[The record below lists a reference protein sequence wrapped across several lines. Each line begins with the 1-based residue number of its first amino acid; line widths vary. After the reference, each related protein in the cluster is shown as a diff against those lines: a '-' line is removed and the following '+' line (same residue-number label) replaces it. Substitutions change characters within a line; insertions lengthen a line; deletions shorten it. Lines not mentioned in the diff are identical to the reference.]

1 MDQPRTL
8 DEEFCRIAFQKLN
21 DGMEPGVPVPVSRQP
36 VHTVYG
42 GAHLFKAETF
52 QKLNTIAKTNFER
65 YLPDASQLSEAFE
78 LDAELAAKIYLRVK
92 AKLNA
97 GAIEDYRIDFEDG
110 YGYRADSEEDAH
122 SINAALETHRAIQQ
136 NLLPPFFGIRV
147 KSLSRE
153 TKFRSVRTLDLF
165 VTKLV
170 ELSGGKLP
178 ANFVITLP
186 KVTSP
191 NEIKVFVEFLTALES
206 KLELNPNALGLEFLL
221 ETTSAFFNANGEF
234 TLPNLLDAAQ
244 GRCQSI
250 HFGAYDYT
258 ANLGIAAHHQDIRHP
273 ACEMARQL
281 MLLAYSDADVRLVD
295 GVTTTLPI
303 EKFKFSSEL
312 TSEQRLENRR
322 IIFRAWK
329 LHFDNIQ
336 YSMKSGFYQSWDLHP
351 AQFIPRY
358 VATYAFFL
366 SSIDAASVRLQNF
379 MQKAAQATL
388 VGDVFDDLAS
398 GQGLLNFFVRA
409 LHCGAITEVEAMEYS
424 SLSLEQIISPA
435 NLFSTFAD
443 QTKME
448 FRH

>member
-1 MDQPRTL
+1 MDYQRTL
-8 DEEFCRIAFQKLN
+8 DEEFCRTVFQNLN
-21 DGMEPGVPVPVSRQP
+21 DENIGEVHRPLVCQP

-52 QKLNTIAKTNFER
+52 QKLNAIAKVNFGR
-65 YLPDASQLSEAFE
+65 YIADASELAEAFE
-78 LDAELAAKIYLRVK
+78 IDFALATKIFPRVF
-92 AKLNA
+92 AKLVS

-110 YGYRADSEEDAH
+110 YGYRADDEEDSHA
-122 SINAALETHRAIQQ
+122 INAAIETRRAMQQ

-147 KSLSRE
+147 KSFSRE
-153 TKFRSVRTLDLF
+153 AKFRSVRTLDLY
-165 VTKLV
+165 VTKLA

-178 ANFVITLP
+178 DNFVITLP
-186 KVTSP
+186 KVTSVD
-191 NEIKVFVEFLTALES
+191 EIKVFVEFLTALES
-206 KLELNPNALGLEFLL
+206 RLGLNVNALGLEFLL

-234 TLPNLLDAAQ
+234 RLPKLLDAAQ

-281 MLLAYSDADVRLVD
+281 MLIAYADKNVRLVD

-303 EKFKFSSEL
+303 EKFKHSHEL
-312 TSEQRLENRR
+312 TPEQLSENRR

-336 YSMKSGFYQSWDLHP
+336 HSMKCGFYQSWDLHP

-366 SSIDAASVRLQNF
+366 SSIDTAAARLQNF
-379 MQKAAQATL
+379 IQKAAQASL
-388 VGDVFDDLAS
+388 VGDVFDDMAS
-398 GQGLLNFFVRA
+398 GLGLMNFFVRA
-409 LHCGAITEVEAMEYS
+409 INCGAITEEEAVKYS
-424 SLSLEQIISPA
+424 SVSLEQLISPTTSS
-435 NLFSTFAD
+435 STFAD
-443 QTKME
+443 QTKTE
-448 FRH
+448 VRY

>member
-1 MDQPRTL
+1 MDYQRTL
-8 DEEFCRIAFQKLN
+8 DEEFCRTAFQNLN
-21 DGMEPGVPVPVSRQP
+21 DENNVEVHLPLACQP

-42 GAHLFKAETF
+42 GAHLFKAETIN
-52 QKLNTIAKTNFER
+52 KLNSIANVNFER
-65 YLPDASQLSEAFE
+65 YISDASELAEAFE
-78 LDAELAAKIYLRVK
+78 IEEELATKIFPRVF
-92 AKLNA
+92 AKLVS

-110 YGYRADSEEDAH
+110 YGYRADHEEDAH
-122 SINAALETHRAIQQ
+122 AINAANETYRAMQQ

-153 TKFRSVRTLDLF
+153 AKFRSVRTLDLYI
-165 VTKLV
+165 TKLA
-170 ELSGGKLP
+170 ELSNKILP
-178 ANFVITLP
+178 DNFVITLP

-191 NEIKVFVEFLTALES
+191 NEIKAFVELLTALEI
-206 KLELNPNALGLEFLL
+206 KVALNSNALGLEFLI
-221 ETTSAFFNANGEF
+221 ETSSAFFNSSGEF

-244 GRCQSI
+244 GRCKSI

-281 MLLAYSDADVRLVD
+281 MLMAYADKNVRLVD

-303 EKFKFSSEL
+303 EKFKHSHEL
-312 TSEQRLENRR
+312 TPEQLSENRR

-336 YSMKSGFYQSWDLHP
+336 HSMKCGFYQSWDLHP

-379 MQKAAQATL
+379 IQKSAQASL

-398 GQGLLNFFVRA
+398 GLGLMNFFVRA
-409 LHCGAITEVEAMEYS
+409 LHCGAITEEEAVKYS
-424 SLSLEQIISPA
+424 SLSLEQLISPA
-435 NLFSTFAD
+435 TLSSTFAD
-443 QTKME
+443 QTKTE
-448 FRH
+448 VRY